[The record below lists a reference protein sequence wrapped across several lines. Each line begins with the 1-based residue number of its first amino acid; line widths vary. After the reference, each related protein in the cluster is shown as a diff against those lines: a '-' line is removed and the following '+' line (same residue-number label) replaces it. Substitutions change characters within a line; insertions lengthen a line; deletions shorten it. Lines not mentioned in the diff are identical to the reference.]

1 LNYTPVGYTWQAMD
15 HSHHHPADTATDP
28 VCGMTVK
35 TADARNKAQ
44 HDGHTYYFC
53 SPHCL
58 AT

>member
-1 LNYTPVGYTWQAMD
+1 MD
-15 HSHHHPADTATDP
+15 HTHHHPADTATDP

-53 SPHCL
+53 SPRCL
-58 AT
+58 AQPNSVVPLKPSI